1 MFNLVDVEYGKDMRI
16 VDRGLQYV
24 MIVGDV
30 RGVICH
36 GQAFYFSKLG
46 DNITLT
52 SIVLYVATIWDI
64 AKITKE

>member
-1 MFNLVDVEYGKDMRI
+1 MRI
-16 VDRGLQYV
+16 ADRGLQYV
-24 MIVGDV
+24 KIVGDA

-46 DNITLT
+46 GNITLT
-52 SIVLYVATIWDI
+52 SIVSYVATIWDI